1 MKLVYV
7 IMSSFADHEAVNS
20 KDLPQ
25 PMSEWHERTLKT
37 LAWHNYNTSI
47 IVE

>member
-7 IMSSFADHEAVNS
+7 IMSLFAEAV

-25 PMSEWHERTLKT
+25 PMSYWHER
-37 LAWHNYNTSI
+37 NT
-47 IVE
+47 